1 MTTYRDAGV
10 DLEAYASAL
19 AQMREAVRSTFTEGV
34 LTDLGSFGGMFA
46 LPRGTYREP
55 VLVATMDGVGTK
67 LKVAFLMNRHDTV
80 GQDLVFHCVND
91 LLVQGAR
98 PLFFLDYLAT
108 GRLRPEVVAEIVGG
122 IAAACREV
130 GCALLGGETAEMP
143 GFYAEGEYD
152 LAGCM
157 VGIVERSEILEGS
170 RSIEVGDVLLGLPSS
185 GLHTNG
191 YSLARKVL
199 FEQAGY
205 RVEDWVP
212 ELGCTLGEELLRVH
226 RCYLRA
232 VEALRSQVR
241 LKALAHITGGGF
253 YENIPR
259 VLPPGTMAVVES
271 HRWTPPPIFRLIA
284 ERGKVPKEEMYRTF
298 NMGIGMVAFLP
309 PEDVAKAQEA
319 LRPLGWR
326 ASVIGEVRPGEG
338 GCQVL

>member
-1 MTTYRDAGV
+1 MTTYRNAGV
-10 DLEAYASAL
+10 DLEAYALAL

-108 GRLRPEVVAEIVGG
+108 GRLQPEVVAEIVGG
-122 IAAACREV
+122 MAAACREV

-226 RCYLRA
+226 RCYLQA

-284 ERGKVPKEEMYRTF
+284 ERGEVPKEEMYRTF

-319 LRPLGWR
+319 LQPLGWR